1 MAYVA
6 KNYSSSSKNSKT
18 QQMLDAI
25 DAKNARKVDM
35 AHKMQNRTTV
45 VTGSDEKGGGG

>member
-6 KNYSSSSKNSKT
+6 KGYDSSSKDAKT
-18 QQMLDAI
+18 QRMLDRI
-25 DAKNARKVDM
+25 DAKNAAKVAT

-45 VTGSDEKGGGG
+45 VTAQDEKGGGG